1 MGRFIHH
8 RKLLHNIDKQINVSA
23 SQSTGSEVL
32 AGQKAV
38 ISCAFTGITQQLDSI
53 TWLRSDGTLVSF
65 LDNFE
70 VEVGDYNRADN
81 SQVTTLTVLGAENS
95 ADNIYI
101 CQFTS
106 LEWAR
111 VGDRSTTVSINVFGR
126 LWIIK
131 CGF

>member
-1 MGRFIHH
+1 M
-8 RKLLHNIDKQINVSA
+8 
-23 SQSTGSEVL
+23 
-32 AGQKAV
+32 
-38 ISCAFTGITQQLDSI
+38 
-53 TWLRSDGTLVSF
+53 SF

-111 VGDRSTTVSINVFGR
+111 VDDPDRSTTVPINVFGR
-126 LWIIK
+126 L
-131 CGF
+131 

>member
-1 MGRFIHH
+1 M
-8 RKLLHNIDKQINVSA
+8 
-23 SQSTGSEVL
+23 
-32 AGQKAV
+32 
-38 ISCAFTGITQQLDSI
+38 
-53 TWLRSDGTLVSF
+53 SF

-81 SQVTTLTVLGAENS
+81 SQVTTLTVLGAVNS

-111 VGDRSTTVSINVFGR
+111 VDDRSTTVPINIFGR
-126 LWIIK
+126 L
-131 CGF
+131 